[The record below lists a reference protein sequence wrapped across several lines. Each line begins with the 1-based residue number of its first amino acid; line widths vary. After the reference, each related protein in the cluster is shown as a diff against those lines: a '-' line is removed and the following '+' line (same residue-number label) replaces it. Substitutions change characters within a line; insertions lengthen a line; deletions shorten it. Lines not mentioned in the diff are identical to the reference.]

1 MNNTKKLLFNCSV
14 FFLAVLM
21 TVNISAA
28 EKINVKVSEKA
39 SLALQISSKAA
50 TGQMLENNKSRN
62 LVVDKNLKKSLLTA
76 AIAYS
81 IGNQALEIEGQT
93 YFLIVTQKMSR
104 ELQGKGF
111 CGAGTEDVL
120 RLVQLDKKH
129 KRLVQTDEL
138 LIQSC
143 LNNIEIYNDNGQ
155 PLRALLTTSADL
167 ANPITLRWLSHPK
180 FGDEYRTIS
189 IESGKLVVR

>member
-1 MNNTKKLLFNCSV
+1 MNNRKKLLFNCSV
-14 FFLAVLM
+14 FFL
-21 TVNISAA
+21 TVVMSVKISAS
-28 EKINVKVSEKA
+28 EKIDVKVSEQA

-50 TGQMLENNKSRN
+50 TGQIVENNKSSN
-62 LVVDKNLKKSLLTA
+62 LAIDKNLKKSLLTA
-76 AIAYS
+76 ASAYS
-81 IGNQALEIEGQT
+81 IGNQVIEIESQT

-104 ELQGKGF
+104 KLQGAGF

-120 RLVQLDKKH
+120 RLVQLEKKH

-138 LIQSC
+138 LIESC

-155 PLRALLTTSADL
+155 PLRTLLRTTSNL
-167 ANPITLRWLSHPK
+167 TNPITLKWLSHPK

-189 IESGKLVVR
+189 IERGKLVVR